1 MSRRGRLVE
10 MGLEEA
16 VVFENPDYDSAIIGY
31 DANSE
36 RVVYDYDKMVEHL
49 MEEGWDCD
57 DAVEFIEYNT
67 IRACPYM
74 GERAPIVM
82 RAIPQEMIEF

>member
-1 MSRRGRLVE
+1 MSRRDRLVE

-16 VVFENPDYDSAIIGY
+16 VVFENPGYDSAIIGY

-36 RVVYDYDKMVEHL
+36 RVVYDYDKMDEHL
-49 MEEGWDCD
+49 MDEGRDCD

>member
-1 MSRRGRLVE
+1 MSRRDRLVE

-16 VVFENPDYDSAIIGY
+16 IVFEDPDYDSAIIGY

-49 MEEGWDCD
+49 MDEGWDCD

>member
-82 RAIPQEMIEF
+82 RTIPQEMIEF

>member
-1 MSRRGRLVE
+1 MSRRDRLVE

-36 RVVYDYDKMVEHL
+36 TVVYDYDKMVEHGARL
-49 MEEGWDCD
+49 TEE
-57 DAVEFIEYNT
+57 
-67 IRACPYM
+67 R
-74 GERAPIVM
+74 
-82 RAIPQEMIEF
+82 

>member
-1 MSRRGRLVE
+1 MR
-10 MGLEEA
+10 
-16 VVFENPDYDSAIIGY
+16 
-31 DANSE
+31 
-36 RVVYDYDKMVEHL
+36 
-49 MEEGWDCD
+49 GWDCD

>member
-1 MSRRGRLVE
+1 MSRRDRLVE

-49 MEEGWDCD
+49 MDEGWDCD

-74 GERAPIVM
+74 GDRAPIVM
-82 RAIPQEMIEF
+82 RTIPKEMIEF

>member
-1 MSRRGRLVE
+1 MSRRDRLVE

-49 MEEGWDCD
+49 MDEGWDCD

-82 RAIPQEMIEF
+82 RTIPQEMIEF

>member
-49 MEEGWDCD
+49 MDEGWDCD

-82 RAIPQEMIEF
+82 RTIPQEMIEF

>member
-1 MSRRGRLVE
+1 MVEERSEHGGMSRRDRLVE

-49 MEEGWDCD
+49 MDEG
-57 DAVEFIEYNT
+57 
-67 IRACPYM
+67 
-74 GERAPIVM
+74 
-82 RAIPQEMIEF
+82 

>member
-1 MSRRGRLVE
+1 MSRRDRLVE

-49 MEEGWDCD
+49 MDEGWDCD